1 MATTDTAYAV
11 LSFDEIV
18 DAAEDKARVRIPIRQ
33 QLDIE
38 SFGVNAFRV
47 ADAGAQL
54 VNEHDEVGPGA
65 DGHEEL
71 YVIVSGSATFT
82 VAGEEIDA
90 PAGTAVFVRDPE
102 AKRSAVAKDAGTTIV
117 CVGGRRRE
125 AWRPSPGE
133 ATGLEFFPLYNAK
146 DYEGA
151 LAVGRELVSEYPES
165 GLPLYNVA
173 CVEALSGDTDSA
185 IAHLREAIDLAP
197 RLVENAKTDEDFA
210 SITDDPRF
218 QALVA

>member
-1 MATTDTAYAV
+1 MATDTAYSV

-18 DAAEDKARVRIPIRQ
+18 DAAEDKARVRISIRQ

-38 SFGVNAFRV
+38 SFGVNAWRV
-47 ADAGAQL
+47 ADAGTLL
-54 VNEHDEVGPGA
+54 VGEHDEVGPGA
-65 DGHEEL
+65 DRHEEL
-71 YVIVSGSATFT
+71 YVIATGSATFT

-90 PAGTAVFVRDPE
+90 PAGTAIFVRDPE
-102 AKRSAVAKDAGTTIV
+102 TKRSAVATEPGTTVI

-133 ATGLEFFPLYNAK
+133 ATELELFPLYDAK

-151 LAVGRELVSEYPES
+151 LAVGRELIAAYPES

-173 CVEALSGDTDSA
+173 CVEALCGDTESA
-185 IAHLREAIDLAP
+185 IVHLREAIDLSP
-197 RLVENAKTDEDFA
+197 RLAENAKADDDFA
-210 SITDDPRF
+210 SIRDDPRF

>member
-11 LSFDEIV
+11 LSFDEVV
-18 DAAEDKARVRIPIRQ
+18 DGADDKARVRIPIRQ

-38 SFGVNAFRV
+38 SFSVNAWRV
-47 ADAGAQL
+47 ADAGAEL
-54 VNEHDEVGPGA
+54 VREHDEAGPGA
-65 DGHEEL
+65 DRQEEL

-90 PAGTAVFVRDPE
+90 PAGTAIFVRDPE
-102 AKRSAVAKDAGTTIV
+102 AKRSAVAKEAGTTFIA
-117 CVGGRRRE
+117 VGGRRRE

-151 LAVGRELVSEYPES
+151 LAVGRELIEAYPGS
-165 GLPLYNVA
+165 GLPVYNVA
-173 CVEALSGDTDSA
+173 CVEALAGDAESALAHLAEA
-185 IAHLREAIDLAP
+185 IAIAP
-197 RLVENAKTDEDFA
+197 SLVENAKTDDDFA
-210 SITDDPRF
+210 SIKDDPRF